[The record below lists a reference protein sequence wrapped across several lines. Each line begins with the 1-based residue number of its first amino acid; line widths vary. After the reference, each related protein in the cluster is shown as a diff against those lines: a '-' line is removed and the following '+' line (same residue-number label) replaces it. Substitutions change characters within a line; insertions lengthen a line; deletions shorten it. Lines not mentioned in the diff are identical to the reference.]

1 MIILSNPY
9 CQECYSECVA
19 PKCVACG
26 LPILSIYTA
35 ALGGYWHPKC
45 FVCQEPGCGP
55 FDKAKFFELNG
66 KPYCEKHYLQRIG
79 AACAFCGQPI
89 NGKCVSAMGKR
100 FHPQCF
106 KCSLCQNPLTQGIFK
121 EHYEKPYC
129 HPCFQKIAKRYP

>member
-1 MIILSNPY
+1 MRWVNHTINAVSLVQLVISHSPTAFMSMKGKYYKKIHYKNSYKISSCFFRNPY

-79 AACAFCGQPI
+79 
-89 NGKCVSAMGKR
+89 KD
-100 FHPQCF
+100 
-106 KCSLCQNPLTQGIFK
+106 NPF
-121 EHYEKPYC
+121 
-129 HPCFQKIAKRYP
+129 

>member
-1 MIILSNPY
+1 MRWVNHIINGVLLVLLVISHSLIAFMNMKGEQNFQQLPSDLIMFRNPY

-79 AACAFCGQPI
+79 KVC
-89 NGKCVSAMGKR
+89 
-100 FHPQCF
+100 
-106 KCSLCQNPLTQGIFK
+106 LGILG
-121 EHYEKPYC
+121 C
-129 HPCFQKIAKRYP
+129 RISCNLVVD